1 MKVVVLGSGVIGTT
15 TAWFLVEDG
24 HEVTVLDRQPGSG
37 LETSFA
43 NAGQL
48 VPSHAEPWAAPGAPR
63 QILRWLGRED
73 APLLFRLRADPAQWA
88 WGLRFLRNCTAAR
101 FRANTAR
108 TLRLGLY
115 GREVMAELRQTT
127 ALDFDWRPS
136 GSLAIYRDPKEMDAA
151 RSHAATMAELGCP
164 LEVAEPRRVLELEPA
179 LAGAGNAIA
188 GGTYCAVDE
197 AGDAHK
203 FTVGLADLCRARG
216 VLFGYGTTICG
227 LETERGGIAGVVT
240 DQGRVTGDAYVLAL
254 GSYSAAVARRIGIR
268 LPVYPV
274 KGYSITAPVTDRTA
288 APRAALIDTAT
299 KVAFTT
305 LGDRLRIGG
314 TAELTGHDARLNP
327 RRGCM
332 TVETARALL
341 PRAAD
346 YARAEHWAGLRPVT
360 PDQVPVLGPSK
371 YMNLWINTGHGTL
384 GWTLAAGSGRITAD
398 LIAGRDPGIDL
409 AGLTVDRF

>member
-1 MKVVVLGSGVIGTT
+1 MQVVVLGSGMIGVT
-15 TAWFLVEDG
+15 TAWYLAQDG

-48 VPSHAEPWAAPGAPR
+48 VPSHADPWAAPGAPR

-88 WGLRFLRNCTAAR
+88 WGLRFLRNCTPAR
-101 FRANTAR
+101 FHANTAR
-108 TLRLGLY
+108 VLRLGLY
-115 GREVMAELRQTT
+115 GRDVMAELRQATGI
-127 ALDFDWRPS
+127 AFDWRPP
-136 GSLAIYRDPKEMDAA
+136 GSLAIFREAKELEAA
-151 RSHAATMAELGCP
+151 RAHAAMMTELGCP
-164 LEVAEPRRVLELEPA
+164 LEVADPARVLEIEPA
-179 LAGAGNAIA
+179 LTGAGNTLA
-188 GGTYCAVDE
+188 GGLYCAADE

-203 FTVGLADLCRARG
+203 FTGALADLCRARG
-216 VLFGYGTTICG
+216 ADFRYGTTIRG
-227 LETERGGIAGVVT
+227 LETERGRIAGVVT
-240 DQGRVTGDAYVLAL
+240 DQGRIVGDAYVLAL
-254 GSYSAAVARRIGIR
+254 GSFSAGIARRIGIR

-274 KGYSITAPVTDRTA
+274 KGYSITAPLADRDA
-288 APRAALIDTAT
+288 APRTALIDTAT

-305 LGDRLRIGG
+305 LGDRLRVGG
-314 TAELTGHDARLNP
+314 TAELTGYDARLNP
-327 RRGCM
+327 GRGRM
-332 TVETARALL
+332 TVDTARALL

-346 YARAEHWAGLRPVT
+346 YDRAEHWAGLRPAT

-384 GWTLAAGSGRITAD
+384 GWTLACASGRVIAD
-398 LIAGRDPGIDL
+398 LIEGRDPGIDL